1 LGTGCWVLDTWVRN
15 LKKTSYR
22 DLEIYQLAHEL
33 AVAIHKLSLSLPK
46 YELYET
52 GSQLRRSSKSIS
64 ANIVEG
70 FGRRKY
76 IADYLRFLIYAQA
89 SCDET
94 IEWISYILD
103 CHQDGKES
111 AEGILDELNKLG
123 KKINRFIEAVGK
135 RLSSA

>member
-1 LGTGCWVLDTWVRN
+1 M
-15 LKKTSYR
+15 KKSSYR

-33 AVAIHKLSLSLPK
+33 AVIIHKFSMKLPQ
-46 YELYET
+46 YEMYEI

-94 IEWISYILD
+94 IEWMTYIID
-103 CHQDGKES
+103 CHQDLILP
-111 AEGILDELNKLG
+111 AEEIVEDLNKLG
-123 KKINRFIEAVGK
+123 KKINRFITAVGK
-135 RLSSA
+135 RRPSIQPAQTTVIN

>member
-1 LGTGCWVLDTWVRN
+1 M
-15 LKKTSYR
+15 KKSSYR

-33 AVAIHKLSLSLPK
+33 AVRIHKFSMKLPQ
-46 YELYET
+46 YEMYEI

-76 IADYLRFLIYAQA
+76 IADNLRFLIYAQA

-94 IEWISYILD
+94 IEWMTYIID
-103 CHQDGKES
+103 CHHDLKLP
-111 AEGILDELNKLG
+111 AEEMVKDLNKLG
-123 KKINRFIEAVGK
+123 KKINRFISAVGK
-135 RLSSA
+135 RISSVQPAQTTVIN